1 MAISAQRGEPFL
13 FYITPPVVLR
23 VLGLV
28 YAGLVLLGTAYVG
41 LPTLSRRLNH
51 PAPWLLDIMLA
62 GWVLFWVLLPLRLV
76 FPSLASQARLEIRH
90 DGLRFVPRRV
100 IRYFGEVVD
109 KVAVNPESTEILLCQ
124 SFYLDIP
131 DGYRMVVRGAHEP
144 DREIDV
150 KFFKTPDAQDCP
162 TIIEGVTKATGL
174 PVRLVIR
181 RRLADG
187 TVQEM
192 PWIPITRKART
203 ARDFAV
209 TTVAAVPYVGGIIV
223 GYLRPPLTTIVMAGL
238 ALWLGQLLAMFVCAR
253 WLRITVSAST
263 ASPNNWQKYDNTKQ
277 PKVYAFSTVLT
288 FGAVYGLAVAVVA
301 DVLRAH

>member
-13 FYITPPVVLR
+13 FYITPPVVFR

-209 TTVAAVPYVGGIIV
+209 TTMAAVPLRWRNHRWMPSATPDNNRDGGS
-223 GYLRPPLTTIVMAGL
+223 GSLAWTIAC
-238 ALWLGQLLAMFVCAR
+238 QVC
-253 WLRITVSAST
+253 L
-263 ASPNNWQKYDNTKQ
+263 
-277 PKVYAFSTVLT
+277 
-288 FGAVYGLAVAVVA
+288 GAVASHNGERQHGQSQQLAEI
-301 DVLRAH
+301 R